1 MAAPFPANIPP
12 ADATAFLRDKLAI
25 PTETWTDI
33 WKEAHAR
40 AFVVAGANTE
50 AIVTDF
56 HQAVTRAIAEGQTL
70 EQFRQSFDAIVEK
83 HGWSHTG
90 SRGWRSRVIFETN
103 TRMAYMAAKW
113 KGFVE
118 NKLMRPFLRYV
129 GILDDR
135 IRPQHRS
142 WHDTVLPVDD
152 PWWQTHFPPN
162 GWGCRCDVQS
172 LSQRDLDRRGFRVQP
187 EAPPMVMVSRP
198 VNSATGRTSV
208 MVPKGIDPGFD
219 YNVGVAAYGTGLA
232 KPLPR
237 DGKQWPKLL
246 GPFQGKDP
254 VTGLEPKLPDLPLE
268 KPVAELL
275 PRATPNFPDIL
286 ASIIDMVIDNASGSI
301 TDVVETSILI
311 GGRMLEHLGGKDSRA
326 DGRHRYLPLLPE
338 LLRDPAE
345 IWVGFAADPDTGKVT
360 MRRRYVKYLD
370 LPESGVRA
378 VGLVAEAAAREWVG
392 FTMFRGDEDLFKNM
406 RWGHLLY
413 RSPRVK

>member
-1 MAAPFPANIPP
+1 MASPFPANIPP
-12 ADATAFLRDKLAI
+12 ADATAFMRDKLAL

-33 WKEAHAR
+33 WKGAHAR

-70 EQFRQSFDAIVEK
+70 EQFRESFDAIVEK

-113 KGFVE
+113 KAFVE
-118 NKLMRPFLRYV
+118 NKAMRPFLRYV

-187 EAPPMVMVSRP
+187 QAPPIVMVSRP
-198 VNSATGRTSV
+198 VRSKAGQTFV
-208 MVPKGIDPGFD
+208 KVPKGIDPGFD
-219 YNVGVAAYGTGLA
+219 YNVGSAGFGTSAQPRPGMVALVS
-232 KPLPR
+232 PLPTLAPGLLQALAPKAAPAAPLVRDEDTIRAAVDLVTR
-237 DGKQWPKLL
+237 DGASTLNDPA
-246 GPFQGKDP
+246 GTVIEIGKALVDSIVAGGDD
-254 VTGLEPKLPDLPLE
+254 VTP
-268 KPVAELL
+268 
-275 PRATPNFPDIL
+275 
-286 ASIIDMVIDNASGSI
+286 
-301 TDVVETSILI
+301 
-311 GGRMLEHLGGKDSRA
+311 
-326 DGRHRYLPLLPE
+326 YLPLLRE
-338 LLRDPAE
+338 LMEEPQE
-345 IWVGFAADPDTGKVT
+345 IWVGFATQEASGKVELL
-360 MRRRYVKYLD
+360 RRYLRLVT
-370 LPESGVRA
+370 LPDGEVL
-378 VGLVAEAAAREWVG
+378 LVCDCAGREARSFAISRIKEAREPLRSG
-392 FTMFRGDEDLFKNM
+392 LR
-406 RWGHLLY
+406 LY
-413 RSPRVK
+413 RL

>member
-1 MAAPFPANIPP
+1 MASPFPANIPP
-12 ADATAFLRDKLAI
+12 ADATAFLRDKLAL

-33 WKEAHAR
+33 WKGAHAR

-70 EQFRQSFDAIVEK
+70 EQFRESFDEIVEK

-113 KGFVE
+113 KAFVE

-152 PWWQTHFPPN
+152 PWWLTHFPPN

-187 EAPPMVMVSRP
+187 EAPPIVMVSRP
-198 VNSATGRTSV
+198 VRSKSGQTFV
-208 MVPKGIDPGFD
+208 KVPKGIDPGFD
-219 YNVGVAAYGTGLA
+219 YNVGVAGFGSSAHAGPGVVPLIS
-232 KPLPR
+232 PLPALAP
-237 DGKQWPKLL
+237 GLLQAIMPKAA
-246 GPFQGKDP
+246 
-254 VTGLEPKLPDLPLE
+254 
-268 KPVAELL
+268 PVAPVVREEEVIRTAVDQVTREGASTLTDPAGTVIEIGKAL
-275 PRATPNFPDIL
+275 VDSIL
-286 ASIIDMVIDNASGSI
+286 ASGD
-301 TDVVETSILI
+301 DVTP
-311 GGRMLEHLGGKDSRA
+311 
-326 DGRHRYLPLLPE
+326 YLPLLRE
-338 LLRDPAE
+338 LMEEPQE
-345 IWVGFAADPDTGKVT
+345 IWVGFATHEASGKVELLRRYLRLVTLPDGEVLLVCDCAGREARSFAVSRIKEAWEPLRSGLRLYRLAAADP
-360 MRRRYVKYLD
+360 R
-370 LPESGVRA
+370 
-378 VGLVAEAAAREWVG
+378 
-392 FTMFRGDEDLFKNM
+392 
-406 RWGHLLY
+406 
-413 RSPRVK
+413 